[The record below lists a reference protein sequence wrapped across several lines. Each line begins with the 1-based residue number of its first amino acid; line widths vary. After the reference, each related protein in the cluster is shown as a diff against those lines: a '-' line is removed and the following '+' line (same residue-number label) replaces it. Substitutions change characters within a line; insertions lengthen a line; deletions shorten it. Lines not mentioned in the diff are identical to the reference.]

1 MPARISARSAGPR
14 HTASVTRRLPRWL
27 VDVVET
33 LVLTVVAFFV
43 IQTFVAQ
50 PFQVHQTSMESTL
63 EPGQYVLVDK
73 LTPRWSPY
81 QRGDIVVLHPP
92 AGWEEGGDDTPFI
105 KRVIGLPGDQIDIRD
120 DGLVYVNGQALDE
133 NDYTFHDGAGDSQ
146 PTTPIGDTSSWT
158 LGPGPAVRDGRPP
171 RGVGGLA
178 RLRPDRGGVRHRP
191 RVPALLARLDVRD
204 PGPARLPLTRQRHPT
219 SGGKVGRLGSRGET
233 NSA

>member
-1 MPARISARSAGPR
+1 MSARISARSAGPR

-92 AGWEEGGDDTPFI
+92 EGCEDGDDTPFI
-105 KRVIGLPGDQIDIRD
+105 KRVIGLPGDKIEIRD
-120 DGLVYVNGQALDE
+120 DGLVYVNGKPLDE
-133 NDYTFHDGAGDSQ
+133 NGYAFRDGAGDVQ
-146 PTTPIGDTSSWT
+146 PTTPLGDTWSWT
-158 LGPGPAVRDGRPP
+158 IGPDEVFVMGDHREASADSRAFGPIKEASVIGRAFLRYWPASTF
-171 RGVGGLA
+171 GILA
-178 RLRPDRGGVRHRP
+178 R
-191 RVPALLARLDVRD
+191 PAY
-204 PGPARLPLTRQRHPT
+204 P
-219 SGGKVGRLGSRGET
+219 
-233 NSA
+233 

>member
-1 MPARISARSAGPR
+1 M
-14 HTASVTRRLPRWL
+14 TRRLPRWL

-92 AGWEEGGDDTPFI
+92 EGFEDGSDTPFI
-105 KRVIGLPGDQIDIRD
+105 KRVIGLPGDKIEIRD
-120 DGLVYVNGQALDE
+120 DGLVYVNGKPLDE
-133 NDYTFHDGAGDSQ
+133 NGYTFRDGAGDVQ
-146 PTTPIGDTSSWT
+146 PTTPLGDTSSWT
-158 LGPGPAVRDGRPP
+158 IAPDEVFVMGDHREASADSRAFGPIKEASVIGRAFLRYWPASTFGI
-171 RGVGGLA
+171 LA
-178 RLRPDRGGVRHRP
+178 R
-191 RVPALLARLDVRD
+191 PAY
-204 PGPARLPLTRQRHPT
+204 P
-219 SGGKVGRLGSRGET
+219 
-233 NSA
+233 